1 MEGLPPRRSRA
12 IRGDDARYPRV
23 HPPLSDACIATGLPP
38 HPLLRP
44 ADQPDTCQQHRPY
57 PHLARDSAHPSRR
70 HQGRHLKAG
79 RAADARASLPML
91 RQPHAHHRDLL
102 AGATAQAPPD
112 ATSGEDP
119 DRHLMMTFAKPSP
132 RKAVCLSGRASAG
145 HGSGHSDAAFTTQQ
159 PHRSPPIHRP
169 ADRKNAS
176 PPTCIDILTAQST
189 LAADLSCGPPTPKSP
204 SKRAGTAQYVTFL
217 AVSSLE
223 GFQTPAAV
231 RVGMFVTAG
240 VWKPSQKPTLARQQ
254 MSVTRSPHR

>member
-1 MEGLPPRRSRA
+1 
-12 IRGDDARYPRV
+12 
-23 HPPLSDACIATGLPP
+23 
-38 HPLLRP
+38 
-44 ADQPDTCQQHRPY
+44 
-57 PHLARDSAHPSRR
+57 
-70 HQGRHLKAG
+70 
-79 RAADARASLPML
+79 
-91 RQPHAHHRDLL
+91 
-102 AGATAQAPPD
+102 
-112 ATSGEDP
+112 
-119 DRHLMMTFAKPSP
+119 MMTFAKPSP

-169 ADRKNAS
+169 ADRNNAS

-240 VWKPSQKPTLARQQ
+240 VWKPSQDR
-254 MSVTRSPHR
+254 TRGWQSNDCPHKLFTEPCFEPIAPALQIAFVHLSGRHVDHLGKSHRR